1 MVMVICT
8 TVGDDQRHQPQLHT
22 TPVYGDMAPNRHGPL
37 TLHLY
42 GRSPRMALKKINN
55 RRFVIARVDL
65 GGVAAFSF
73 QSEKIIFWPC
83 FFTTG
88 GSLMIRF
95 NISLYGRKMNFH
107 TLQ

>member
-55 RRFVIARVDL
+55 HRSVNVRIDL
-65 GGVAAFSF
+65 GGVAAVSF
-73 QSEKIIFWPC
+73 QSSEIVLV
-83 FFTTG
+83 FFLPRG
-88 GSLMIRF
+88 I
-95 NISLYGRKMNFH
+95 
-107 TLQ
+107 